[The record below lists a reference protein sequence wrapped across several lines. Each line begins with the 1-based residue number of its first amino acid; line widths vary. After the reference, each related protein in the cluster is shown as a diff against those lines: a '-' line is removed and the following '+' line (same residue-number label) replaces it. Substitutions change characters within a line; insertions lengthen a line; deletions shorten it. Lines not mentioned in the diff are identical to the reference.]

1 MALNKPQLK
10 LDIMALLNEM
20 KTKTDQAESIDA
32 FSTGLSDIID
42 SYIRS
47 ATVMATPVQVAAAA
61 MSNTGGPVAAA
72 SNLVSIIS

>member
-20 KTKTDQAESIDA
+20 KTKTDQVESIDA

-47 ATVMATPVQVAAAA
+47 ASITATPVHIAAAA
-61 MSNTGGPVAAA
+61 LSNTGGPVAAA
-72 SNLVSIIS
+72 SNIVSLIS